1 MYGIDGG
8 TAVKRKSLSLF
19 EFNKHYRTEKHCLR
33 AIEKARWPN
42 GFVCR
47 KCGHG
52 NGYKLRARQ
61 RVIECAVCKHQS
73 SVTAGTIFHRTK
85 ISLLKWFWM
94 IFLVAQ
100 DKGGV
105 SALRLSKQLNINFK
119 TAWHILHKIRKAM
132 SRRDGKT
139 IRLAGLIELDEGYF
153 GGKHRKVQILVAIE
167 KEHKK
172 AGKLVMK
179 KIFGKMASEPEIQRV
194 VKAHVDNDSQQHFV
208 TDCAK
213 AHSTLRKMGHK
224 LESYLSTPES
234 AAKHLPLVHLAISLA
249 KTFILGTYHG
259 VSRKYM
265 QNYLDEFCYRFN
277 RRFRESTLCQS
288 LIRACVL
295 SRPRPC
301 YLH

>member
-1 MYGIDGG
+1 
-8 TAVKRKSLSLF
+8 
-19 EFNKHYRTEKHCLR
+19 
-33 AIEKARWPN
+33 
-42 GFVCR
+42 
-47 KCGHG
+47 
-52 NGYKLRARQ
+52 
-61 RVIECAVCKHQS
+61 
-73 SVTAGTIFHRTK
+73 
-85 ISLLKWFWM
+85 M

-153 GGKHRKVQILVAIE
+153 GGKHRKVQVLVAIE

-179 KIFGKMASEPEIQRV
+179 KIFGRMASEPEIQRV

-213 AHSTLRKMGHK
+213 AHNALTKMGHT
-224 LESYLSTPES
+224 LESHLSTPES

-277 RRFRESTLCQS
+277 RRFKESTLCQS